1 MVDDHDATLRWR
13 QLFHGQEIT
22 DGILAEAAA
31 LLDGMN
37 AESPLRIRFGME
49 LEEFRKIRAKNP

>member
-13 QLFHGQEIT
+13 ELFRGQEIT

-49 LEEFRKIRAKNP
+49 LEEVRKIRAKNP